1 MNLKHFLS
9 LEWDAI
15 AGILAAVIALILH
28 ALHIV
33 ETDILQSIILV
44 LLALLFISFMRHERG
59 DERMAE
65 RVERTESAVMN
76 IQSALSPSD
85 VILIGP
91 RQLRAESERFNHG
104 AHGEMVFFNV
114 CLLMYKPQPMFN
126 TLLQTAI
133 DNPRVTSILFILDE
147 GEKKLWESEIMPKI
161 AACPGRNKVREP
173 RWCKL
178 EKNISFILGDT
189 HADGATEALLSFWGE
204 PFMAHTTKQDVPRY
218 IFRVQKHSELLARL
232 TELERNYRFHS

>member
-1 MNLKHFLS
+1 MKLKRFLT

-15 AGILAAVIALILH
+15 AGILAAVAAIVLH
-28 ALHIV
+28 ALDIV
-33 ETDILQSIILV
+33 EVGILLSITPA
-44 LLALLFISFMRHERG
+44 LLALLFISFMRHERS

-76 IQSALSPSD
+76 IQSALSPPD

-91 RQLRAESERFNHG
+91 RQLRAESERFNRN
-104 AHGEMVFFNV
+104 AHGEMIFFNV
-114 CLLMYKPQPMFN
+114 CLLMYKPQPMFDM
-126 TLLQTAI
+126 LLQTAI

-147 GEKKLWESEIMPKI
+147 SEKRLWESEVMPKI
-161 AACPGRNKVREP
+161 AVCPGRDKVREP

-189 HADGATEALLSFWGE
+189 RADGATEALLSFWGE
-204 PFMAHTTKQDVPRY
+204 PFMAHAAKQDVPRY
-218 IFRVQKHSELLARL
+218 IFRVQRQSELLARL
-232 TELERNYRFHS
+232 TELERGYRFHG

>member
-1 MNLKHFLS
+1 MNLKRFLAF
-9 LEWDAI
+9 EWDAI
-15 AGILAAVIALILH
+15 AGILAAVAAIILH
-28 ALHIV
+28 ALHVV
-33 ETDILQSIILV
+33 ETDVLLSIIPV
-44 LLALLFISFMRHERG
+44 LLALLFISFMRHERS

-76 IQSALSPSD
+76 IQSALSPPD

-104 AHGEMVFFNV
+104 VHGEMVFFNV
-114 CLLMYKPQPMFN
+114 CLLMYKPQPMFDM
-126 TLLQTAI
+126 LLQTAI

-147 GEKKLWESEIMPKI
+147 SEKSLWEREIIPKI
-161 AACPGRNKVREP
+161 AVCPGRNKVREP
-173 RWCKL
+173 HWCKL

-189 HADGATEALLSFWGE
+189 HAAGATEALLSFWGE

-232 TELERNYRFHS
+232 TELERSYRFHG

>member
-1 MNLKHFLS
+1 MKLKHFLS

-15 AGILAAVIALILH
+15 AGILAAIAAIILH
-28 ALHIV
+28 SLHIV
-33 ETDILQSIILV
+33 EVGILLSIIPA
-44 LLALLFISFMRHERG
+44 LLALLFISFMRHERS

-76 IQSALSPSD
+76 IQSALSPPD

-126 TLLQTAI
+126 MLLQTAI

-147 GEKKLWESEIMPKI
+147 SEKNLWESEIMPKI
-161 AACPGRNKVREP
+161 AVCPGRDKVGEP
-173 RWCKL
+173 RWCQL

-232 TELERNYRFHS
+232 TELERSYRFHG

>member
-1 MNLKHFLS
+1 MKLKRFLAF
-9 LEWDAI
+9 EWDAV
-15 AGILAAVIALILH
+15 AGILTAVAAIVLH
-28 ALHIV
+28 ALHVV
-33 ETDILQSIILV
+33 ETGVLLSIIPA
-44 LLALLFISFMRHERG
+44 LLALLFISFLRHQRN

-65 RVERTESAVMN
+65 RVERTESAVLH
-76 IQSALSPSD
+76 IQSTLSPAD

-114 CLLMYKPQPMFN
+114 CLLMYKPQPMFDI
-126 TLLQTAI
+126 LLQTAI

-147 GEKKLWESEIMPKI
+147 SEKSLWESEIMPKI
-161 AACPGRNKVREP
+161 AVCPGRHKIQAP

-204 PFMAHTTKQDVPRY
+204 PFMAHSTKQDVPRY

-232 TELERNYRFHS
+232 TELERSYRFHG